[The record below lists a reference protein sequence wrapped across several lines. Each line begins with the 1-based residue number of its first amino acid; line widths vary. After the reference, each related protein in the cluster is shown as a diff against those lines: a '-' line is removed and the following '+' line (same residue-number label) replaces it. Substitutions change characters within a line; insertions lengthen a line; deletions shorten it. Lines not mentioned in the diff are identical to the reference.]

1 MILRALVLTWLIAAS
16 LVARPVQR
24 YPVTGLVLRVDE
36 AHSTVLV
43 SHDPIPNY
51 MDAMTMPYRVEDPH
65 VLANLKPGERIGFT
79 LVVGK
84 SSSYISNVHV
94 LEYDSMERD
103 PAQARRL
110 TILDE
115 AMRAKAGPSA
125 TLKAGETVPDFSLI
139 DQSNRSITLSEFRGK
154 VVAITF
160 IYTRCPLPDYCIR
173 LSNNFAQLQKR
184 FHDRLNRDL
193 VLLSIT
199 FDPEH
204 DQPEVLKKYAEQ
216 WKAKADDWHFLTGS
230 LAAVKQVCGMFGMN
244 FWADEGLMTHSLRTV
259 VLDREGKL
267 IANLEGNQYT
277 AVQLGDLVETVL
289 KREQAPAP

>member
-1 MILRALVLTWLIAAS
+1 MIPRALVPFLWMAVS
-16 LVARPVQR
+16 LAARPVQR
-24 YPVTGLVLRVDE
+24 YPVTGLVLTVDTT
-36 AHSTVLV
+36 HSTVLV

-51 MDAMTMPYRVEDPH
+51 MDAMTMPYRVDDPR
-65 VLANLKPGERIGFT
+65 VLVNLKPGVRIGFT

-103 PAQARRL
+103 PAQVRRL

-115 AMRAKAGPSA
+115 AMRTKGGSPA
-125 TLKAGETVPDFSLI
+125 TVKVGETVPDFSLI
-139 DQSNRSITLSEFRGK
+139 DQTNRSVTLLDFRGK

-160 IYTRCPLPDYCIR
+160 IYTRCPLPDYCMR
-173 LSNNFAQLQKR
+173 LSNNFGQLQKR
-184 FHDRLNRDL
+184 FQDRLNREL

-216 WKAKADDWHFLTGS
+216 WKAKAEDWHFLTGP
-230 LAAVKQVCGMFGMN
+230 LGPVKQVCGMFGMN

-259 VLDREGKL
+259 VLDREGRL
-267 IANLEGNQYT
+267 VASLEGNQYT
-277 AVQLGDLVETVL
+277 AVQLGDLVGAVL
-289 KREQAPAP
+289 KPKKAPAP